1 MARRLLPAPQRRRRR
16 DAAVPGR
23 DMMRFNLFDT
33 HGHFA
38 PLHLGRV
45 GWSLLLAAVI
55 AVAPFVIW
63 LVTRT
68 AMLLG
73 LAG

>member
-1 MARRLLPAPQRRRRR
+1 
-16 DAAVPGR
+16 
-23 DMMRFNLFDT
+23 MMRFNLFDA

-38 PLHLGRV
+38 PLHLGLV

-55 AVAPFVIW
+55 ALAPFVIW
-63 LVTRT
+63 LVTRS

>member
-1 MARRLLPAPQRRRRR
+1 
-16 DAAVPGR
+16 
-23 DMMRFNLFDT
+23 MRFNLFDA

-38 PLHLGRV
+38 PFHLGLV
-45 GWSLLLAAVI
+45 GWSLVLAAAV

-68 AMLLG
+68 AMMLG
-73 LAG
+73 FAG